1 MADVLG
7 KAVEAGEQTTNVEDM
22 VQGLKL
28 TQTQLLQ
35 VFGRHGLAQITP
47 QTGETKFDPNLH
59 EALFQVIQLNQRDK
73 VSVQLDAQYI
83 FWLNCFRFLIPTWTL
98 TLCLT
103 FKRSA
108 THFTD
113 GPSDLH

>member
-1 MADVLG
+1 MDVADVLG

-59 EALFQVIQLNQRDK
+59 EALFQVHSIK
-73 VSVQLDAQYI
+73 
-83 FWLNCFRFLIPTWTL
+83 L
-98 TLCLT
+98 T
-103 FKRSA
+103 
-108 THFTD
+108 
-113 GPSDLH
+113 